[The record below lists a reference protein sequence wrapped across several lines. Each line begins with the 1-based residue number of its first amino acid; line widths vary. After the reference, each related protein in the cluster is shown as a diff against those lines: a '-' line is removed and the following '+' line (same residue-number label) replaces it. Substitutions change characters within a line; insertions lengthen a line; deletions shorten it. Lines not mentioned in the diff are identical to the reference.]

1 MEDMMMTHQ
10 QQAMVERVNELERM
24 IVRLNGRIGELQ
36 RELKHN
42 RGMPVIGRA
51 SGSRLRTFLGG
62 VKHIIATPNPIRE
75 NRRVHRHD
83 LCLF

>member
-1 MEDMMMTHQ
+1 MTHQ
-10 QQAMVERVNELERM
+10 QQAMVERVDELERM

-36 RELKHN
+36 RELKHTK
-42 RGMPVIGRA
+42 GVSFIGGA

-62 VKHIIATPNPIRE
+62 IKPVIVSPTPIRE
-75 NRRVHRHD
+75 NRRVQRHD